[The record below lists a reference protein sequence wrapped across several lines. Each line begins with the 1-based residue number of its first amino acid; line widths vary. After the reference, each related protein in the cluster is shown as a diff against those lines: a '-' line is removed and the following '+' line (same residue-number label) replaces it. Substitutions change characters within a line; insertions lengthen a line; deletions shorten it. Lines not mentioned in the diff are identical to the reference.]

1 MPSAEP
7 RRRKAARRCFYLMAL
22 AVLPG
27 AGCAAYQPTRSGYLS
42 DYSQLQK
49 DPFHLNY
56 GLGLERNQSH
66 DAAPAEAAQV
76 DSYYIEPV
84 QWLVSESSR
93 GAGNVER
100 REMLTSALHE
110 QLREQLCMLKPV
122 VDQPGPNTARVRA
135 AITEVK
141 LSRPLLNVALL
152 ATIVT
157 PVIIG
162 PIFNGGGFVEAEV
175 IGPDGRQISAISCA
189 SGGGMLDV
197 TGYYLKGGHARKAM
211 RRAAKELRETLE
223 PKP

>member
-1 MPSAEP
+1 MPSAERLG
-7 RRRKAARRCFYLMAL
+7 RRAACHCVCLL
-22 AVLPG
+22 AILVIN
-27 AGCAAYQPTRSGYLS
+27 GCASYHPTRSGYLS

-56 GLGLERNQSH
+56 GLGLERNQARNAS
-66 DAAPAEAAQV
+66 PAEAARV

-93 GAGNVER
+93 GSGNLNR
-100 REMLTSALHE
+100 RQMLISALQD
-110 QLREQLCMLKPV
+110 QLREQLGTLKPV

-135 AITEVK
+135 AITDVK
-141 LSRPLLNVALL
+141 LSRPILNAAML
-152 ATIVT
+152 ATVIA
-157 PVIIG
+157 PVFIG

-175 IGPDGRQISAISCA
+175 IGPDGRQLSAISCA
-189 SGGGMLDV
+189 SGGGVLDV

-211 RRAAKELRETLE
+211 RRAAKELRETLG